1 MIKIIANSTLLH
13 KIYSKFIRLVPT
25 FFIHNNS
32 KYLTIKKTLFNLW
45 IDGVKGD
52 LIEFGVFTGSSFRHT
67 IKTEYD
73 LDKESKSMFYGLD
86 SFEGFPES
94 DHEFFKKSEYSG
106 KYEKVKRYEK
116 IKPDYIHIVKG
127 FFTDSLKSTKLQNVE
142 QLKFVNIDC
151 DLYVSS
157 IEPIKYIK
165 PRLVNGAY
173 IMIDDFTNIDKN
185 GKNIRNVF
193 YEEFKNSDYQITG
206 YFGIDGVLIRY
217 FGEKD

>member
-32 KYLTIKKTLFNLW
+32 KYLIIKKTLFNLW

-94 DHEFFKKSEYSG
+94 DHEFLKIRVFGKIQKS
-106 KYEKVKRYEK
+106 
-116 IKPDYIHIVKG
+116 
-127 FFTDSLKSTKLQNVE
+127 
-142 QLKFVNIDC
+142 
-151 DLYVSS
+151 
-157 IEPIKYIK
+157 
-165 PRLVNGAY
+165 
-173 IMIDDFTNIDKN
+173 
-185 GKNIRNVF
+185 KNI
-193 YEEFKNSDYQITG
+193 
-206 YFGIDGVLIRY
+206 
-217 FGEKD
+217 